1 MVVCRIFFGLWLLK
15 YWRVCIV
22 YRQWRSNFLGKE
34 NQNKKSRTGSYVFS
48 GFGNGISR
56 GWERKSTTNRFATG
70 RFWLCTWKIFIFIY
84 IFLSVGTNLVTKNFV
99 YWKLGPLF
107 VFVVIP
113 YLRAPIYCSLCTSR
127 RVLVI
132 SSDVLFLFR
141 HLKRIDS
148 LNVKIKPSMGGGDK
162 FCFVD
167 VFLCSAR
174 VNDVF
179 RLNFGKKSN
188 KTIIQSK
195 LG

>member
-1 MVVCRIFFGLWLLK
+1 M
-15 YWRVCIV
+15 
-22 YRQWRSNFLGKE
+22 
-34 NQNKKSRTGSYVFS
+34 
-48 GFGNGISR
+48 
-56 GWERKSTTNRFATG
+56 
-70 RFWLCTWKIFIFIY
+70 
-84 IFLSVGTNLVTKNFV
+84 
-99 YWKLGPLF
+99 
-107 VFVVIP
+107 
-113 YLRAPIYCSLCTSR
+113 SR

-148 LNVKIKPSMGGGDK
+148 LNVKIKPSMGGDR

-167 VFLCSAR
+167 EFLCSAR